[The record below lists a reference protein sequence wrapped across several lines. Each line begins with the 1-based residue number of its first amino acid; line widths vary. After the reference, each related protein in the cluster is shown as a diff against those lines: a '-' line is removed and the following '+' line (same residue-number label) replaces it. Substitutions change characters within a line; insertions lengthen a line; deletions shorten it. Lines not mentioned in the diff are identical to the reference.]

1 MVQSGSNIKVGG
13 VGLVPANNMDVL
25 RRFGRGDAGR
35 LQRHLEAI
43 AAFLEQQSPHTKR
56 AYAFALKQFFTL
68 HNWVCPEDVNVAH
81 VAAWKKLMKADGKS
95 DATVQA
101 RLAALT
107 SYYNFLMLPHG
118 ATTEPL
124 VRANPA
130 LAITRDDVRVTPFGR
145 SHVMEWDKFKRILD
159 ALTGD
164 DVKTARD
171 RAVLIFF
178 AYTGRR
184 RSEVA
189 NLRIKDLHMEGKE
202 RWYTAMVKGHK
213 EQKFDLPGVVYDA
226 LVVYWKA
233 AGRWGKLRPEHGVFS
248 EIKPNIKRR
257 MLGIGKHDVLNDETL
272 RRIFI
277 DAAKRAGIE
286 NDLEVHPHAIRHM
299 VARDMLRANIPL
311 QDIQDAMG
319 HASPATTQVY
329 TKQIGSQRSAH
340 EDALLS
346 VRGEPS
352 RGGESPRTSPL
363 PEPPKPAG

>member
-346 VRGEPS
+346 VRGELP
-352 RGGESPRTSPL
+352 RASPP
-363 PEPPKPAG
+363 PEPPKPVG

>member
-1 MVQSGSNIKVGG
+1 MPGENIKVGG
-13 VGLVPANNMDVL
+13 VGLVPANSMDAL
-25 RRFGRGDAGR
+25 RRFGRGDAAR
-35 LQRHLEAI
+35 LQRHLEAL

-68 HNWVCPEDVNVAH
+68 HGWVCPEDVNVAH

-189 NLRIKDLHMEGKE
+189 NLRIKDLHMEGKA

-213 EQKFDLPGVVYDA
+213 EQKFDLPDIVYDA

-277 DAAKRAGIE
+277 DAAKRAGIN

-346 VRGEPS
+346 VRGQ
-352 RGGESPRTSPL
+352 SPRTAPL
-363 PEPPKPAG
+363 PQPPEPEG

>member
-1 MVQSGSNIKVGG
+1 MEDVIAISGLFITIITGFVVFGPVG
-13 VGLVPANNMDVL
+13 
-25 RRFGRGDAGR
+25 R
-35 LQRHLEAI
+35 AI
-43 AAFLEQQSPHTKR
+43 AASITRKHLPAPGAEVLPDSPFLRELVTQLR
-56 AYAFALKQFFTL
+56 AQDS
-68 HNWVCPEDVNVAH
+68 HGSW
-81 VAAWKKLMKADGKS
+81 DGKS

-159 ALTGD
+159 GLTGE
-164 DVKTARD
+164 DVKTMRD

-189 NLRIKDLHMEGKE
+189 NLRIKDLHMDGKE

-213 EQKFDLPGVVYDA
+213 EQKFDLPDVVYEA
-226 LVVYWKA
+226 LVAYWKA

-286 NDLEVHPHAIRHM
+286 NDQQVHPHAIRHM
-299 VARDMLRANIPL
+299 VARDMLRANVPL

-340 EDALLS
+340 EDALRK
-346 VRGEPS
+346 VRGE
-352 RGGESPRTSPL
+352 EPRTA
-363 PEPPKPAG
+363 KA

>member
-1 MVQSGSNIKVGG
+1 MPGENIKVGG
-13 VGLVPANNMDVL
+13 VGLVPASNMDAL
-25 RRFGRGDAGR
+25 RRFGRGDATR
-35 LQRHLEAI
+35 LKMHLEAL

-68 HNWVCPEDVNVAH
+68 HSWVCPEDVNVAH
-81 VAAWKKLMKADGKS
+81 VAAWKKLMKSENKS

-145 SHVMEWDKFKRILD
+145 SHVMEWDKFKKILD
-159 ALTGD
+159 GLTGD
-164 DVKTARD
+164 DVKTMRD
-171 RAVLIFF
+171 RAILIFF

-189 NLRIKDLHMEGKE
+189 NLRIGDLHMEGKE
-202 RWYTAMVKGHK
+202 RWYKAMVKGHK
-213 EQKFDLPGVVYDA
+213 EQKFELPNIVYEA
-226 LVVYWKA
+226 LVAYWKSA
-233 AGRWGKLRPEHGVFS
+233 DRWGKLRPEHGVFS

-272 RRIFI
+272 RRILI
-277 DAAKRAGIE
+277 DAAKRAGIT
-286 NDLEVHPHAIRHM
+286 DDQEVHPHAIRHM

-319 HASPATTQVY
+319 HASPATTQIY
-329 TKQIGSQRSAH
+329 TKQIGAQRHAF

-346 VRGEPS
+346 VRGELPKA
-352 RGGESPRTSPL
+352 SPPPAPPA
-363 PEPPKPAG
+363 PEE